1 MQMAQR
7 CENCPRADTFDG
19 LPVDARQSGVIA
31 EPSFLEDESSPAGFR
46 RFAQHPENSDVGS
59 EAEAAEHGM
68 LGSPRPLPR
77 PFVIINQMAKS
88 VSSEKDDH
96 WGTHLLESSPSWR
109 P

>member
-7 CENCPRADTFDG
+7 RENCPRADTFDG

-68 LGSPRPLPR
+68 LWFPE
-77 PFVIINQMAKS
+77 AAY
-88 VSSEKDDH
+88 SSIRYHQSDGEFRCKRE
-96 WGTHLLESSPSWR
+96 G
-109 P
+109 